1 MHMDLLAINSFEDLL
16 IILPHSIVE
25 VEGDGRMTR
34 IPTEDGK
41 IGTHQWLVSHGA
53 VSSLCQ
59 LYRPYRASVEIEA
72 LPLIAL
78 GNGTMGLMLGHVW
91 PCFLVSCWCR
101 SNKAHLAM
109 QKLYVLHFGWSAY
122 IYYRFQHHSSTVW
135 TIHPSIYIAA
145 ANLHRDH
152 IFSSAGLQI

>member
-109 QKLYVLHFGWSAY
+109 QKLYVLHFG
-122 IYYRFQHHSSTVW
+122 
-135 TIHPSIYIAA
+135 
-145 ANLHRDH
+145 
-152 IFSSAGLQI
+152 